1 MPELTTQS
9 GEVGSR
15 VSAMVLN
22 EVAREAWS
30 QPPANGTK
38 GPRQGSTVARGEAE
52 PATSVVEGLPKAVG
66 HRRRASSV
74 EPAVRGMAKKHPW
87 PGLAA

>member
-1 MPELTTQS
+1 V
-9 GEVGSR
+9 VG
-15 VSAMVLN
+15 AC
-22 EVAREAWS
+22 
-30 QPPANGTK
+30 
-38 GPRQGSTVARGEAE
+38 TVASRGEAE
-52 PATSVVEGLPKAVG
+52 PVTSVVEGLPKAVG

>member
-1 MPELTTQS
+1 
-9 GEVGSR
+9 
-15 VSAMVLN
+15 
-22 EVAREAWS
+22 VAS
-30 QPPANGTK
+30 
-38 GPRQGSTVARGEAE
+38 RGEAE
-52 PATSVVEGLPKAVG
+52 PVTSVVEGLPKAVG